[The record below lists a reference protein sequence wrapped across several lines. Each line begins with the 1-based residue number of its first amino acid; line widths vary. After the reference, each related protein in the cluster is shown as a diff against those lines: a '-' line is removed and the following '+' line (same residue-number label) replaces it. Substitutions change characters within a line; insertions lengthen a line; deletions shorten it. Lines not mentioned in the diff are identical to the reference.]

1 MPQTKPAL
9 PEPPEFPASNASY
22 NKIVGKMHKAAL
34 NAATCEAAIA
44 AVSMCRDAVGGINTY
59 AKASRRYADALLTA
73 LGVPAEAAPAVAK
86 GVAEAKAKKPV
97 TEKPAMPQLAKA
109 DKQRA
114 EKAAGEAT
122 LSNYGASYSNKSN
135 AKRALAKAAC
145 DHLPVEW
152 EPDGDRVRPV
162 LLVDDNKGFEYATE
176 RGFKAKVKA

>member
-44 AVSMCRDAVGGINTY
+44 AVTMCRDAVGGINTY

-73 LGVPAEAAPAVAK
+73 LGVPAKAAPAVAK
-86 GVAEAKAKKPV
+86 GVAETA
-97 TEKPAMPQLAKA
+97 EKPAMPQLAKA
-109 DKQRA
+109 KR
-114 EKAAGEAT
+114 EKAPVAD
-122 LSNYGASYSNKSN
+122 GASYSNKSN

-145 DHLPVEW
+145 DHLLVEW

-162 LLVDDNKGFEYATE
+162 LLVDDDKGLAYATE